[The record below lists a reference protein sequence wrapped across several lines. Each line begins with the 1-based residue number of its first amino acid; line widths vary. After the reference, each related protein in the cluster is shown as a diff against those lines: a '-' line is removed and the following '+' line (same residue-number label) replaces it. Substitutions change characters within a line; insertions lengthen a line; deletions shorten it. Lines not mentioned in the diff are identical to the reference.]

1 MYGVGLTEVKE
12 NDFQDT
18 PHDKRR
24 NNCLIVQGWAI
35 LGFDKLYYT
44 NTIPDKTFTILYYT
58 YTNTIPTFWS
68 GFQACNEYILHGKT
82 PLKMKRGSK
91 LFHIIL
97 NIS

>member
-1 MYGVGLTEVKE
+1 MERFLCVCACVRVCVT
-12 NDFQDT
+12 NFQSD
-18 PHDKRR
+18 PYLLCFK
-24 NNCLIVQGWAI
+24 QGWAI

-44 NTIPDKTFTILYYT
+44 NTIPDKTITILYYT

-68 GFQACNEYILHGKT
+68 GFQACNEYILHGKN

-91 LFHIIL
+91 LFHFIF

>member
-1 MYGVGLTEVKE
+1 M
-12 NDFQDT
+12 DFRTIMAEMDI
-18 PHDKRR
+18 RA
-24 NNCLIVQGWAI
+24 LMQGWAI

-68 GFQACNEYILHGKT
+68 GFQACNEYILHGKN

-91 LFHIIL
+91 LFHFIF

>member
-1 MYGVGLTEVKE
+1 MHFCEIFGLSKLLTGRE
-12 NDFQDT
+12 N
-18 PHDKRR
+18 
-24 NNCLIVQGWAI
+24 QGWAI

-68 GFQACNEYILHGKT
+68 GFQACNEYILHGKN

-91 LFHIIL
+91 LFHFIF